1 MATVTSTS
9 LLHVL
14 ERNMYLKEY
23 PGTLLTFVCVNSD
36 GVLASL
42 SSRLHLDSSTE
53 LILDNIT
60 KHNGM
65 LTTVSWYPGT
75 YLVTCITKLSPIT
88 ALPIRRISSFL
99 MIFIAFL
106 SKDTHAV

>member
-14 ERNMYLKEY
+14 EGNMYLKEY

-42 SSRLHLDSSTE
+42 SSRLHLDSE
-53 LILDNIT
+53 Q
-60 KHNGM
+60 K
-65 LTTVSWYPGT
+65 
-75 YLVTCITKLSPIT
+75 
-88 ALPIRRISSFL
+88 
-99 MIFIAFL
+99 
-106 SKDTHAV
+106 